1 MQKKQVAIIDIGS
14 SKISALI
21 GEKGI
26 NGTFVIKYNAEYEY
40 DGFEI
45 NEFFD
50 KEGFLSIIKKVGKE
64 IKEMYHGILT
74 TVFVGVPGAFTE
86 SFVRDSQVS
95 FSKKKKI
102 TDEDLNALFDNAYS
116 EKLVSSV
123 LINRS
128 AILYELDDFRRV
140 ANPVGEYSEILKA
153 KLSFI
158 ICTDYFTKD
167 VEETLN
173 SCGIR
178 NVEFVSSPLAEALY
192 LVEPDVRDRYAV
204 VLDVGYITT
213 TLSIIQGDGIV
224 FMKSFDFGGGYITAN
239 LVENFEL
246 SFDEA
251 EKIKRKINLLSKSN
265 YVDSMSVLE
274 CENGKYLS
282 LQEVSKSILIC
293 LDTLCENI
301 SNAFFEYKNNLPEYV
316 SLMITGGGISYL
328 RGAKEHIA
336 GRLNMVAQII
346 APNVPLMEKPTMS
359 SILSLLNIALEQN

>member
-14 SKISALI
+14 SKITSMI
-21 GEKGI
+21 GERGI
-26 NGTFVIKYNAEYEY
+26 NETFVIKYNSEYEY
-40 DGFEI
+40 DGFTEG
-45 NEFFD
+45 EFID
-50 KEGFLSIIKKVGKE
+50 KESFLLLLEKIGKE

-86 SFVRDSQVS
+86 VFVRDSQVS

-102 TDEDLNALFDNAYS
+102 TEQDLNDLFDNAFS
-116 EKLVSSV
+116 QQLLEST

-153 KLSFI
+153 KLSYI
-158 ICTDYFTKD
+158 VCDNYFAKD
-167 VEETLN
+167 IKETLQ
-173 SCGIR
+173 SSGIR

-192 LVEPDVRDRYAV
+192 LIEPDVRDRFAV
-204 VLDVGYITT
+204 LLDVGYITT

-224 FMKSFDFGGGYITAN
+224 YMKSFDFGGGYITAS

-251 EKIKRKINLLSKSN
+251 EKLKRKINLLSKN
-265 YVDSMSVLE
+265 INTESMDVFE

-282 LQEVSKSILIC
+282 LKDVSKSILLC

-301 SNAFFEYKNNLPEYV
+301 SDAFYDFKNSLPEYV

-336 GRLNMVAQII
+336 GRLNMCAQII
-346 APNVPLMEKPTMS
+346 EPSVPMMGKPTMS